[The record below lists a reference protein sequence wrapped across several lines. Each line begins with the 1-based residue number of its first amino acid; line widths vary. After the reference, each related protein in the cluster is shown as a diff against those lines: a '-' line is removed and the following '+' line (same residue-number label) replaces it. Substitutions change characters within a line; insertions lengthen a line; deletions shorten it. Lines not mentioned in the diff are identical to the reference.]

1 MRLKRTN
8 DELKADRPTIEE
20 LNHIKKLPIYVMLEN
35 IRSVYNV
42 GSIFRS
48 SDGIGISKIYLTGYT
63 PYPPRKDLTKTALG
77 ADESIPWEHFENPL
91 DAISHI
97 EKQNITPIVVE
108 QTITSRSI
116 YDFKLKFPVCF
127 VFGNEVSGVS
137 EEIVRKIKLHAEVPM
152 GGIKQSLNVA
162 VSMGVVGY
170 EAARQYLLSK

>member
-20 LNHIKKLPIYVMLEN
+20 LHHIKKLPIYVMLEN

-48 SDGIGISKIYLTGYT
+48 SDGIGVSKIYLTGYT

-77 ADESIPWEHFENPL
+77 ADESISWEHFENPL
-91 DAISHI
+91 DAICDI

-108 QTITSRSI
+108 QTISSKSV
-116 YDFKLKFPVCF
+116 YDFNIKFPVCF
-127 VFGNEVSGVS
+127 IFGNEVSGVS
-137 EEIVRKIKLHAEVPM
+137 EEILQKINLHAEIPM
-152 GGIKQSLNVA
+152 EGIKQSLNVA
-162 VSMGVVGY
+162 VSMGVIGY